1 MKIRFNQPETMSPDH
16 DRGLLV
22 QYSHAKRLGKSWR
35 WYLIVLIVSLPLLY
49 LLGLILWG
57 EIAIEANGRI
67 RVTNFVMR
75 APIDGHV
82 QQILVRPLQSVVE
95 GEPLAQLANTLLQEQ
110 HDRIQIEV
118 SSLTK
123 EKQKLL
129 AQAGQSKLAS
139 LQLLKFSQEQKDFL
153 HKRLRQYESLFQQG
167 AATQA
172 EIATIRSQYQAALEN
187 SALLQKAQYSAQ
199 NLTPEMLQITNH
211 MNQRML
217 EFDNIR
223 NQVEQLKFV
232 APTAGMVTEIFVQ
245 PGEYLG
251 KGQPLMEIIFPNTVY
266 IDAFIPPKYQG
277 YAVVG
282 QIAQVKFP
290 NGEIAKAK
298 IIAVPGI
305 VQKSTSDENGPLE
318 IVRSAILAQME
329 FIESV
334 NNRLMNG
341 MPVEIY
347 FRGIM
352 GEY

>member
-1 MKIRFNQPETMSPDH
+1 MSPDH

-35 WYLIVLIVSLPLLY
+35 WYLIVLVVSLPLLY
-49 LLGLILWG
+49 LLGLIIWDG
-57 EIAIEANGRI
+57 VAIEANGRI

-75 APIDGHV
+75 APVDGHV
-82 QQILVRPLQSVVE
+82 QQIWVQPLQRVME

-110 HDRIQIEV
+110 HDRVQMEV
-118 SSLTK
+118 ASLAR

-129 AQAGQSKLAS
+129 DHAGQSQSAS
-139 LQLLKFSQEQKDFL
+139 LQLLKFSQERKDFL

-172 EIATIRSQYQAALEN
+172 EVATIHSQYQAALEN
-187 SALLQKAQYSAQ
+187 SVLLQKAQHSAQ
-199 NLTPEMLQITNH
+199 NLAPEMIQISNH

-217 EFDNIR
+217 EFENIR
-223 NQVEQLKFV
+223 NQVAQLELI
-232 APTAGMVTEIFVQ
+232 APITGMVTEIFVQ
-245 PGEYLG
+245 PEEYLG
-251 KGQPLMEIIFPNTVY
+251 KGQPLMEIIIPDTIY
-266 IDAFIPPKYQG
+266 IDAFIPPKHQN
-277 YAVVG
+277 YAVIG
-282 QIAQVKFP
+282 QVAQVKFP

-298 IIAVPGI
+298 VVAVPGI
-305 VQKSTSDENGPLE
+305 VQKSTSDESGPLE
-318 IVRSAILAQME
+318 TVRSAVLARME
-329 FIESV
+329 FIDQV

-341 MPVEIY
+341 MPVEVY